1 MAMRSQA
8 KDLTRFAT
16 PGPEERRLLG
26 AEKLLAAGGLLA
38 ASAAS
43 SCCLVPL
50 ALFAVGIGGA
60 WIGNL
65 TQLAP
70 YQPYFVGLAVVCLGS
85 GYWLR
90 HRSQRAACAEDQAC
104 ARPLPRRIVGIGLIV
119 ATVLVIGALA
129 VDFLGPLFL

>member
-1 MAMRSQA
+1 MRSQA

-16 PGPEERRLLG
+16 PGSEERRLRG
-26 AEKLLAAGGLLA
+26 AEKLLVAGGLLGGL
-38 ASAAS
+38 AAS

-65 TQLAP
+65 TRLGP
-70 YQPYFVGLAVVCLGS
+70 YQPYFVGIAVVCLGG

-90 HRSQRAACAEDQAC
+90 QRAQRLACAEDRAC
-104 ARPLPRRIVGIGLIV
+104 ARPLPRRIVNIGLIV
-119 ATVLVIGALA
+119 AIVLVTGALA

>member
-8 KDLTRFAT
+8 KDLTRFVT
-16 PGPEERRLLG
+16 PGSEERRLPG
-26 AEKLLAAGGLLA
+26 AEKLLAAGGLLGA
-38 ASAAS
+38 LAAS

-50 ALFAVGIGGA
+50 VLFAIGIGGA

-65 TQLAP
+65 TRLAS
-70 YQPYFVGLAVVCLGS
+70 YQPYFVGIAVVCLGG

-90 HRSQRAACAEDQAC
+90 QRAQRLACAEDRAC
-104 ARPLPRRIVGIGLIV
+104 VRPLPLRIVDIGLIV
-119 ATVLVIGALA
+119 AIVLVTGALA